1 MFAIYNIQGRSFRS
15 TLEQLHKVHRPHAN
29 QASDIHTNTA
39 QDETVVIQGNDT
51 EMRANAKNVAAY
63 REMVHANERTV
74 IVHAYQIMTHPVKTL
89 LSNTSIQKALEEFDL
104 LGYQQMPIINP
115 EHQLVGILTYQQIYK
130 MAHSRERHADTIE
143 KIMSPEVITVD
154 PISDIR
160 RVARVL
166 YEYQLS
172 ALPVVNEQDHLVG
185 IISKT
190 DMLKALIK
198 DPPLSLWT

>member
-51 EMRANAKNVAAY
+51 EMRANAKNIAAY

-74 IVHAYQIMTHPVKTL
+74 IVHAYQIMTQPVKTL

-104 LGYQQMPIINP
+104 LGYQQMPILNLQ
-115 EHQLVGILTYQQIYK
+115 HQLVGILTYQQIYK